1 MELDPEVPPLLEL
14 FEAMGV
20 PDPATVTPEE
30 LREAMAMPPPEN
42 PTPVARV
49 EARDIAGPAG
59 PIHTRIFHPEAPA
72 GAPAPVLLFF
82 HGGGWVVGDVTSHDE
97 VCRQLCAGSGCIVV
111 SVDYRLAPEH
121 PFPGGLEDCYAVT
134 QWVADNAAELDG
146 DGARLAV
153 GGDSAGG
160 NLAAAVCLLARERGG
175 PAIGHQL
182 LIYPVTDSD
191 FDRPSYIDNADGYLL
206 TRGMMQWFWEQYLV
220 EPAHSADPL
229 AAPLLAELA
238 GLPAA
243 TVVTAGFDPLR
254 DEGRAFAEK
263 LESFGVPVDHREF
276 KGMVHG
282 FVSMGAGLTQTGVAV
297 EYLCQRLKDA
307 LAE

>member
-30 LREAMAMPPPEN
+30 LREAMVMPPPEH

-59 PIHTRIFHPEAPA
+59 SIATRIFFPESATQ
-72 GAPAPVLLFF
+72 GATPVLVFF

-97 VCRQLCAGSGCIVV
+97 ICRRLCAGAGCIVI
-111 SVDYRLAPEH
+111 SVDYRLAPET

-134 QWVADNAAELDG
+134 RWAADHAAELGG
-146 DGARLAV
+146 DPARLAV

-160 NLAAAVCLLARERGG
+160 NLAAAVCLLARERRA

-191 FDRPSYIDNADGYLL
+191 FERPSYRDNADGYLL
-206 TRGMMQWFWEQYLV
+206 TRGMMQWFWQQYLAD
-220 EPAHSADPL
+220 PAQASDPL
-229 AAPLLAELA
+229 AAPLHGELS
-238 GLPAA
+238 GLPGA
-243 TVVTAGFDPLR
+243 TVITAGFDPLR
-254 DEGRAFAEK
+254 DEGQAFAEK
-263 LESFGVPVDHREF
+263 LAAADVAVEHREF
-276 KGMVHG
+276 KGMIHG
-282 FVSMGAGLTQTGVAV
+282 FVSMDAGLTQTAVAV
-297 EYLCQRLKDA
+297 DYLCQRLKDA
-307 LAE
+307 LAQ

>member
-30 LREAMAMPPPEN
+30 LREAMMMPPPEN

-49 EARDIAGPAG
+49 EARAIPGPAG
-59 PIHTRIFHPEAPA
+59 QIATRIFYPDSAPP
-72 GAPAPVLLFF
+72 GSAPLLVFF

-97 VCRQLCAGSGCIVV
+97 ICRQLCAGAACVV
-111 SVDYRLAPEH
+111 ISVDYRLAPET

-134 QWVADNAAELDG
+134 LWAAEHAAELGG
-146 DGARLAV
+146 DPTRLAV

-160 NLAAAVCLLARERGG
+160 NLAAAVCLLAREQGA

-191 FDRPSYIDNADGYLL
+191 FERPSYRDNADGYLL
-206 TRGMMQWFWEQYLV
+206 TRGMMQWFWQQYLAD
-220 EPAHSADPL
+220 PAQANDPL
-229 AAPLLAELA
+229 AAPLHGELSD
-238 GLPAA
+238 LPSA
-243 TVVTAGFDPLR
+243 TVITAGFDPLR
-254 DEGRAFAEK
+254 DEGQAFAEK
-263 LESFGVPVDHREF
+263 LSAAGVAVEHREF
-276 KGMVHG
+276 KGMIHG
-282 FVSMGAGLTQTGVAV
+282 FVSMGAGLTQTAVAV
-297 EYLCQRLKDA
+297 DYLCQRLKDA
-307 LAE
+307 LAQ